1 MFEPIIKTDLST
13 LPQRIETNLDDL
25 NPFITEKVERAKSLV
40 VNVTS
45 LEEVEAAEADAALLT
60 KLAKKVSRFRLD
72 WVAVWNQ
79 PFESVI
85 AKCKDYERRLN
96 DAATDLRGKAKDGR
110 DLVRAKVC
118 DTLAH
123 EWGKLTLEAFDG
135 AEYPWF
141 AEFFAT
147 MTNEKTTG
155 CWTNRGKKLEKVIE
169 EMRAELKRCA
179 DALATIQA
187 TYAAESAGV
196 LSVAVDAL
204 GKRFDIPEAINA
216 VNAYKA
222 QQARA
227 AEAERIAAER
237 AAAAKAEAEAE
248 TTIVVASGKMVECPM
263 KTHDEERVLVTD
275 APIAGAK
282 VESYRL
288 EVTGTRA
295 DLVALRRWGE
305 AHGITFRNLDK

>member
-13 LPQRIETNLDDL
+13 LPKRIETNLDDL
-25 NPFITEKVERAKSLV
+25 NSFITEKVERAKSLV

-135 AEYPWF
+135 TEYPWF
-141 AEFFAT
+141 AEFFAM

-169 EMRAELKRCA
+169 EMRVELKRCA

-187 TYAAESAGV
+187 TYAAESAGI
-196 LSVAVDAL
+196 LSVAIDAL
-204 GKRFDIPEAINA
+204 GKRFDIAEAINA
-216 VNAYKA
+216 VNAYKE
-222 QQARA
+222 QRARA
-227 AEAERIAAER
+227 
-237 AAAAKAEAEAE
+237 AEAE
-248 TTIVVASGKMVECPM
+248 TTIVVASGKMVDCPM
-263 KTHDEERVLVTD
+263 KTHDEARVLVTD

-305 AHGITFRNLDK
+305 RHGVTFRNLDK